1 MILFASSVICMLD
14 YMLYILYAIKQLIYN
29 TIISYIYLKT
39 IIVRFRLPKRLCSA
53 KILNTH
59 LQILGLRL
67 NSSQEW
73 QRLPAALLARPST
86 GFRWPG
92 RRATEQQQQ
101 AELMRPRP
109 DRTGF
114 RWPGRRATEQQQ
126 QA

>member
-29 TIISYIYLKT
+29 TIINYIYLKT

-73 QRLPAALLARPST
+73 QRLPGLLH
-86 GFRWPG
+86 FWPG
-92 RRATEQQQQ
+92 RAR
-101 AELMRPRP
+101 ELMRPRP